1 MSRELV
7 SSAVALITAVA
18 CWNWR
23 AHVRRGGRQIGVSF
37 EVGQPG
43 LERAAGGLGAFGMS
57 SASRVAPGD
66 PVVVAVVIKNVGESP
81 AEMTVPGD
89 FVDSFGLSVVG
100 PSGKEVL
107 TEYGKRMHTGSRPP
121 GYSLEP
127 GKEDVRIITLSRKFD
142 FSVAGKYIITTL
154 RWKVRDG
161 FIQDDTLPVA
171 AKIEI
176 TVDESLP
183 KADQAI
189 LPNGEPRWRTKSS
202 ETSSSHRSATLGPV
216 GRVPPKGGWIAGL

>member
-18 CWNWR
+18 CWNWAPR
-23 AHVRRGGRQIGVSF
+23 TFAA
-37 EVGQPG
+37 EVGKSASLSKWANRDSSAPLEG
-43 LERAAGGLGAFGMS
+43 LVLSVMS

-189 LPNGEPRWRTKSS
+189 LPNGEPRWAHEKQ
-202 ETSSSHRSATLGPV
+202 
-216 GRVPPKGGWIAGL
+216 